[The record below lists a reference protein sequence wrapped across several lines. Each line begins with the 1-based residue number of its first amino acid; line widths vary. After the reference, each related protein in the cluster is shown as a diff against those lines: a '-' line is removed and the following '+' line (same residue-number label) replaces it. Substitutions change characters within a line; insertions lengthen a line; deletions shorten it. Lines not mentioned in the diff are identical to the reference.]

1 VGATAVVAE
10 AVRVAGLE
18 KSYRGRPAVR
28 GIDLA
33 VHAGEIYGLIGPD
46 GAGKSTLL
54 KAIAGVLRFDAGTV
68 DVLGTRIDSDRAAER
83 VKPRIGFLPQGLGLS
98 LYPELSIEENVD
110 FFARLRLVPKPELLE
125 RKERL
130 LAMTRLAAFRDRP
143 MKHLSGGMKQKLGLV
158 CTLIHE
164 PELVILDEPTTG
176 VDPVSRR
183 DFWAILS
190 RLLRE
195 RHATAIVSTAYMD
208 EASRFH
214 RLSLVY
220 GGREVASGDP
230 ERIRERRPGSLVVID
245 TARQAEAVA
254 RLRPRFA
261 QVDPQGA
268 TVRLFAEGLL
278 PAEAGAAVAAALEGL
293 PATVADAGEA
303 DLEDV
308 FVSLL
313 REGAPAPPAA
323 PAPPPAPPAR
333 ETRLAI
339 EAIDLTRDFGG
350 FRAVDHVSFSVPPG
364 EIFGLLGANGAGK
377 TTVIKMLTGI
387 LPPTGGRGQVAG
399 HDMRHAAGA
408 IKRRIGYV
416 SQAFSLY
423 QDLSVVENLR
433 LFAAIYGLSRGEARD
448 REAWALDLGG
458 LSGHERDLAG
468 SLPVGLRQRLA
479 LGCALVHGPEVLFL
493 DEPTSGVDPIG
504 RRRFWELLF
513 RLSREQRVAILVTT
527 HYMSE
532 AEQCDRLALL
542 FAGRLVADAT
552 PKALKREVAETEG
565 LPVEMHVDRPL
576 DALEALALR
585 GFPEAALFGPHVR
598 VLSKD
603 PDGDMARLPRL
614 LAEAGVTVRLAERR
628 SLSMEDVFVHRVRAL
643 EIWGGGRGEGA

>member
-1 VGATAVVAE
+1 VDPAPLVI
-10 AVRVAGLE
+10 RVAGLE
-18 KSYRGRPAVR
+18 KSYRRRPAVR
-28 GIDLA
+28 GIDLN

-68 DVLGTRIDSDRAAER
+68 EVLGTPIDSDRAAER
-83 VKPRIGFLPQGLGLS
+83 IKPRIGFLPQGLGLS

-110 FFARLRLVPKPELLE
+110 FFARLRLVPKAALAE

-130 LAMTRLAAFRDRP
+130 LAMTRLTAFRDRP
-143 MKHLSGGMKQKLGLV
+143 MKNLSGGMKQKLGLI

-195 RHATAIVSTAYMD
+195 RHATALVSTAYMD
-208 EASRFH
+208 EALRFH

-220 GGREVASGDP
+220 DGREVASGDP
-230 ERIRERRPGSLVVID
+230 ERIRERRPGSLVVIETD
-245 TARQAEAVA
+245 RQADAVA
-254 RLRPRFA
+254 RLRPHFP

-268 TVRLFAEGLL
+268 TVRLFADGLD
-278 PAEAGAAVAAALEGL
+278 PDAARAAAAAALEGL

-308 FVSLL
+308 FVALL
-313 REGAPAPPAA
+313 REGAPKPPAA
-323 PAPPPAPPAR
+323 PGAPPLPHAR
-333 ETRLAI
+333 EARAAI
-339 EAIDLTRDFGG
+339 EAIELTRDFGS

-387 LPPTGGRGQVAG
+387 LPPTDGRGQVAG
-399 HDMRHAAGA
+399 ADMRRAGGS
-408 IKRRIGYV
+408 IKQRIGYV

-433 LFAAIYGLSRGEARD
+433 LFSSIYGLSR
-448 REAWALDLGG
+448 REAKEREGWALDLGG
-458 LSGHERDLAG
+458 LRGHERDLAG
-468 SLPVGLRQRLA
+468 SLPMGLRQRLA

-504 RRRFWELLF
+504 RRRFWDLLF
-513 RLSREQRVAILVTT
+513 RLSREEGVAILVTT

-552 PKALKREVAETEG
+552 PKALKREVEETEG
-565 LPVEMHVDRPL
+565 LPVEMHVDKPL
-576 DALEALALR
+576 DALEALTAA
-585 GFPEAALFGPHVR
+585 GFPDAALFGPHVR
-598 VLSKD
+598 VLSRD
-603 PDGDMARLPRL
+603 PSGD
-614 LAEAGVTVRLAERR
+614 TVRLPQLLARAGVRVDLVEQR

-643 EIWGGGRGEGA
+643 EETAAR